1 MKIFL
6 IIVRRMLEK
15 QLNLFLF
22 MDGAQLGDALTAEA
36 NDLIANEIP
45 VDHIIVIRNHLNKKA
60 PVFGQV
66 LYKLVL

>member
-1 MKIFL
+1 
-6 IIVRRMLEK
+6 
-15 QLNLFLF
+15 